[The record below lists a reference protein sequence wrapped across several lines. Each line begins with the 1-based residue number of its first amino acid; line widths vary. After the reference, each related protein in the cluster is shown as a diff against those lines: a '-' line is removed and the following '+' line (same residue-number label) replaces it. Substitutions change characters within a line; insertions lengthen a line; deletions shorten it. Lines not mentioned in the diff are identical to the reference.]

1 MQISRNLKH
10 IFIVSGI
17 TFLAILSVMRL
28 FGPTFSTPI
37 THFFVYRENI
47 PFLNWIYEY
56 DLEPS
61 KDIVLVTIDDETLN
75 ELQANSDLQMLT
87 LSKSLYASLVEKLE
101 STGVKGIAFD
111 IVFQNKD
118 SEESIF
124 LRTLSTYKNIV
135 LATTL

>member
-17 TFLAILSVMRL
+17 TFLAILGVMRL

-75 ELQANSDLQMLT
+75 TLQAKSDLKMFT
-87 LSKSLYASLVEKLE
+87 IGKDRYVEVIEKLQ
-101 STGVKGIAFD
+101 SA
-111 IVFQNKD
+111 
-118 SEESIF
+118 
-124 LRTLSTYKNIV
+124 
-135 LATTL
+135 